1 MNVLLVANRGE
12 IASRIFRSAR
22 QLGIGTVA
30 VFSDA
35 DANAPFVRE
44 ADQAVRLPGT
54 APAETYLRTDRLI
67 EAALRTGADAV
78 HPGYGFLSEQADF
91 ARSCAASGLLFVG
104 PSPTAIE
111 TMGSKI
117 TAKELM
123 AEAGIPVLDGATIDG
138 GIPAGDMHAIARTLG
153 YPLLVKASAGGG
165 GRGMRPVESSDT
177 LVDAVTAAQR
187 EAAAAFGD
195 GTVFLERLIEKPR
208 HIEVQIAA
216 DAHGNVAHLF
226 ERECS
231 IQRRHQKVI
240 EEAPSSAMT
249 PELREAMV
257 HAAMRAARAVD
268 YLNVGTVEFILAPD
282 GTFAF
287 LEMNTRLQ
295 VEHAVTEAVT
305 GVDLVALQ
313 LRLARG
319 EPLPDAVLAPDVHGH
334 AIEARLYAEDVAAGY
349 LPASGTLH
357 RFHVPAAEDIRVDSG
372 YEDGSVVSPFYDA
385 MLAKV
390 IAWAPTRAEAAD
402 RLADALSRAEV
413 HGVTTNRDLLVR
425 VLRHPS
431 FRSGETDTGFLDRH
445 HSMLTALPTEGPEA
459 RRVHALAATVM
470 EGTTYGRSS
479 PLPAGIPAGW
489 RNVGP
494 AEQPLELEGVG
505 GVTTVSL
512 LTGRGGLRATVD
524 ECMVDVIVHEITAT
538 TVDLEVDGHRVPCHV
553 QRIQGNSDDAPRYYV
568 DSALGSWS
576 ARQRPRLPVPAREQ
590 VTGTLFS
597 PMPGTVVRVEAAV
610 GRPVAAGAPIVTL
623 EAMKMEHTV
632 RSPYAGVVDEV
643 RVTVG
648 AQVDAGAVLAVLQE
662 QLPVP
667 D

>member
-1 MNVLLVANRGE
+1 M
-12 IASRIFRSAR
+12 RIVSSPDE
-22 QLGIGTVA
+22 L
-30 VFSDA
+30 SDA
-35 DANAPFVRE
+35 V
-44 ADQAVRLPGT
+44 
-54 APAETYLRTDRLI
+54 
-67 EAALRTGADAV
+67 
-78 HPGYGFLSEQADF
+78 
-91 ARSCAASGLLFVG
+91 
-104 PSPTAIE
+104 
-111 TMGSKI
+111 
-117 TAKELM
+117 
-123 AEAGIPVLDGATIDG
+123 
-138 GIPAGDMHAIARTLG
+138 
-153 YPLLVKASAGGG
+153 
-165 GRGMRPVESSDT
+165 SS
-177 LVDAVTAAQR
+177 AQR

-195 GTVFLERLIEKPR
+195 GTVFLEQLVEQAR
-208 HIEVQIAA
+208 HVEVQVLA
-216 DAHGNVAHLF
+216 DVHGNVAHLF

-240 EEAPSSAMT
+240 EEAPSPAVDPGATRTMT
-249 PELREAMV
+249 Q
-257 HAAMRAARAVD
+257 AAITAARAVG
-268 YLNVGTVEFILAPD
+268 YVNAGTVEFVLSPD

-295 VEHAVTEAVT
+295 VEHPVTEMVT

-313 LRLARG
+313 LRLAEVCPFPTRCSTR
-319 EPLPDAVLAPDVHGH
+319 LHGH
-334 AIEARLYAEDVAAGY
+334 AIEARLYAEDVTAGY

-512 LTGRGGLRATVD
+512 LTGRGTASHRRR
-524 ECMVDVIVHEITAT
+524 VH
-538 TVDLEVDGHRVPCHV
+538 GGCHRP
-553 QRIQGNSDDAPRYYV
+553 
-568 DSALGSWS
+568 
-576 ARQRPRLPVPAREQ
+576 
-590 VTGTLFS
+590 
-597 PMPGTVVRVEAAV
+597 
-610 GRPVAAGAPIVTL
+610 
-623 EAMKMEHTV
+623 
-632 RSPYAGVVDEV
+632 
-643 RVTVG
+643 
-648 AQVDAGAVLAVLQE
+648 
-662 QLPVP
+662 
-667 D
+667 